1 MAGIVRKVHMVTS
14 VEWGPVDR
22 FAADLT
28 IRTQPENG
36 GEPEAPKALRF
47 LDPDGEAH
55 VFLFDEDGRQALIK
69 QLTGGLVIP
78 KGR

>member
-1 MAGIVRKVHMVTS
+1 MAGITRKVHMVTS

-22 FAADLT
+22 FAPDLG
-28 IRTQPENG
+28 IRLETENG

-55 VFLFDEDGRQALIK
+55 VFMFDESGRQALIK
-69 QLTGGLVIP
+69 QLTGGLIVP
-78 KGR
+78 KGG